1 MIMVDETKRINLFH
15 NSQTNAN
22 KGKKRRLCLRI
33 ACRTSVIFCV
43 FEASKGKHKACA
55 MGNLVGLVLN
65 YIIFGMNSDGSP
77 RKNKKAADNVASLLI
92 FHCILDG

>member
-1 MIMVDETKRINLFH
+1 
-15 NSQTNAN
+15 
-22 KGKKRRLCLRI
+22 
-33 ACRTSVIFCV
+33 
-43 FEASKGKHKACA
+43 

-92 FHCILDG
+92 FHCIPGRLALGYCFRWAK